1 MVTVLRFEVRLY
13 PDRGIMRF
21 IRSPMHH
28 IFPGPAKWLRGLGSS
43 KRRRGYQPRAT
54 TAELPRNELWWEC
67 RGSNPV
73 LLIKS
78 QVHRRQCFSP
88 VVAPADLET
97 ASKP

>member
-1 MVTVLRFEVRLY
+1 MVTVLRFELSLY
-13 PDRGIMRF
+13 PDLGIMRF
-21 IRSPMHH
+21 IRAPMHH
-28 IFPGPAKWLRGLGSS
+28 TFHGPAKWLRGLGSNQ
-43 KRRRGYQPRAT
+43 RRRGYKPRAT
-54 TAELPRNELWWEC
+54 TAELPRNELRWVC

-97 ASKP
+97 ASNP